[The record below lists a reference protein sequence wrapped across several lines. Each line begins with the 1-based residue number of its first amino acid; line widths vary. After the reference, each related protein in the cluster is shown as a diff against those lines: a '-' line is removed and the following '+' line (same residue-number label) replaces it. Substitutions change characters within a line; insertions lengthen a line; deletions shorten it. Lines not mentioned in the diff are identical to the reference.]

1 MYKLKKRPTKQEK
14 PPELYNVLENYTDF
28 DPPGNVMVCAMT
40 GPENL
45 DMHAKILAESYE
57 IPLETMTQLL
67 SQGGV
72 YTYPQTGMLVTHGL
86 FACKIDSSGDS
97 PKQTW
102 VLDLQQ
108 YTEAEQL
115 VRSYGL
121 PLEEAAERVF
131 YRTLPQE
138 LQDRLKQKNLGLDY
152 AKLDPSVARQGD
164 ITYIDFR
171 KDWSPYFKRKCV
183 MPDGRLVE
191 TGGLQEFAELHKI
204 SAAQARD
211 LLDGGGTL
219 EVEGGILACQ
229 IINNQPTV
237 ARFNSKQ
244 YAKAK
249 ELAAS
254 KEIHILDALSE
265 VAFSDPVLMRA
276 LKRAEQT
283 G

>member
-1 MYKLKKRPTKQEK
+1 MYKLKKRPSKQGK
-14 PPELYNVLENYTDF
+14 PPELYNILENYTDF
-28 DPPGNVMVCAMT
+28 DPPGNVMVCATT
-40 GPENL
+40 GPKNL

-67 SQGGV
+67 NQGGV

-86 FACKIDSSGDS
+86 FACKIDSSGDN

-115 VRSYGL
+115 VLSYGL
-121 PLEEAAERVF
+121 PLEEAAECVF

-152 AKLDPSVARQGD
+152 AKLDPSVASQGD

-204 SAAQARD
+204 TTVQAQE
-211 LLDGGGTL
+211 LLNAGGTL

-249 ELAAS
+249 ELVAS

-265 VAFSDPVLMRA
+265 VAFLDPVLIRA
-276 LKRAEQT
+276 LKRVEQT